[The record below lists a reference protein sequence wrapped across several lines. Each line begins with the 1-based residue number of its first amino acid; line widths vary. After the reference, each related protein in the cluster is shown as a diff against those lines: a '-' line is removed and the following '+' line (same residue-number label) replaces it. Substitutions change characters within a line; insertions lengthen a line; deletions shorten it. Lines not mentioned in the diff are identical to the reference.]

1 MRSDEKN
8 AIESIIGQWPWREYP
23 YKVGRWVYW
32 ERPTLLAL
40 LNDDTPGKKEW
51 HRSMRTFLLC
61 DPQTGDGIAEFD
73 LTRAWWWSY
82 RRLERY
88 SGRVQFAG
96 DPRLLG
102 VLRSNTGPD
111 SMRLV
116 HAEGIDRATALS
128 AARDLR
134 PDRPVPAEL
143 LAAPA
148 PRGQRAQRYT
158 APDSPERSTGRRSP
172 DGVRRP
178 WIADVPF

>member
-1 MRSDEKN
+1 MRSEEKT
-8 AIESIIGQWPWREYP
+8 AIESITGWWPWREYP

-32 ERPTLLAL
+32 ERVTLLGL
-40 LNDDTPGKKEW
+40 LGGQGKKEW

-61 DPQTGDGIAEFD
+61 DPESGYGIAEFD
-73 LTRAWWWSY
+73 LTRARWWSY
-82 RRLERY
+82 RRLKRY
-88 SGRVQFAG
+88 SGHVQFAG

-128 AARDLR
+128 VARDLR
-134 PDRPVPAEL
+134 PDRPVPAGL

-148 PRGQRAQRYT
+148 PRGQSAQRYT